1 MDPFLIGLCGLII
14 LLVLLALGAH
24 VGIALAVS
32 GFLGLWYV
40 LGFDRAFIMSVSSIY
55 GKVSG
60 TALVTLPLFVL
71 VGFLASGGGIS
82 ENIYKSLDMMIGRFK
97 SGLGIATV
105 GACTAFGTVCGSSLV
120 TAAVFAKISAPE
132 MRRRGYSKGLAYGIC
147 AASGSIGMLIPPSI
161 LAIVYGMLSGVS
173 IGKLLIAGIVP
184 GLLWAVLFSITI
196 PIVARV
202 SPTSIV
208 TTDEDIPTYTLW
220 EKIKS
225 LQLWWP
231 VFASG
236 AIIFGGIYGGVFT
249 PTEASAVAA
258 FVLFVYYL
266 YRSLF
271 SKAGAEKSG
280 KEKFDELK
288 EILTNT
294 ATTSAMIFFVFGAAT
309 IFSHFALMTGLAS
322 KLMTFVIGLK
332 LSKLSL
338 IIFFAV
344 IYLLLGCLMDSISM
358 LCITISLFNPIIAK
372 AGIDPIWYAIVVI
385 LAIEVGFI
393 TPPFGINLYSVLGVA
408 EKDVDIKDLIV
419 GSFPFFIAEMISLVL
434 ILAFPVLATFLPS
447 LLG

>member
-1 MDPFLIGLCGLII
+1 
-14 LLVLLALGAH
+14 
-24 VGIALAVS
+24 
-32 GFLGLWYV
+32 
-40 LGFDRAFIMSVSSIY
+40 
-55 GKVSG
+55 
-60 TALVTLPLFVL
+60 
-71 VGFLASGGGIS
+71 
-82 ENIYKSLDMMIGRFK
+82 
-97 SGLGIATV
+97 
-105 GACTAFGTVCGSSLV
+105 
-120 TAAVFAKISAPE
+120 
-132 MRRRGYSKGLAYGIC
+132 
-147 AASGSIGMLIPPSI
+147 MLIPPSI

-184 GLLWAVLFSITI
+184 GLLWAVLFSLTI

-202 SPTSIV
+202 SPSSIV
-208 TTDEDIPTYTLW
+208 TTGGNPPKYTLW

-271 SKAGAEKSG
+271 SKAGAKRSG
-280 KEKFDELK
+280 KEKFNELK
-288 EILTNT
+288 DILLNT

-309 IFSHFALMTGLAS
+309 VFSHFTLMTGLAN
-322 KLMTFVIGLK
+322 KLMTFVIGME

-338 IIFFAV
+338 VILFAV

-408 EKDVDIKDLIV
+408 EEDVDIKDLIV
-419 GSFPFFIAEMISLVL
+419 GSFPFFIAEIISLV
-434 ILAFPVLATFLPS
+434 IIIAFPLLTTFLPS